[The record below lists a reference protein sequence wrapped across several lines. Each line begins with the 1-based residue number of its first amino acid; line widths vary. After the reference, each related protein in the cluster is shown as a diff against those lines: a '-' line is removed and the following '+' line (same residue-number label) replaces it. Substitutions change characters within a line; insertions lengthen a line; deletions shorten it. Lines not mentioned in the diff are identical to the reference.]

1 MYYRRWSILAAVLA
15 GLLAGLFA
23 AGAAD
28 LHAEAPPKGPVQVFI
43 LAGQSNMEGHGS
55 VEMGRDPADAANPDA
70 KSKPVEG
77 GLGSLRRLVTQQ
89 PDRYG
94 PAGKTPLV
102 GKDGQWLVRDDV
114 WIWATTDKGER
125 GRLAVGFGARDTIGP
140 EFGFGHVV
148 GNHADGPVLII
159 KTSWGGKDLAVDFRT
174 PSAGPAPEYVKG
186 KRREA
191 IDADG
196 ALVGHFYRLMLEHVK
211 DVRTNLATYF
221 PELAGRETRL
231 AGFGWH
237 QGWNDGCSAD
247 MTAEYESNL
256 VHFIRDLRK
265 DLGAESLPVV
275 IATSGFG
282 GREQAQ
288 DRRLGIINAQLAVAD
303 AAKHPEFK
311 GTVAAVETR
320 DFWRPVEQSPSRQ
333 GYHWNGNGETHYL
346 IGEAMGRA
354 MIDLMK

>member
-1 MYYRRWSILAAVLA
+1 MYVSRWMLSAAVVA
-15 GLLAGLFA
+15 GLLAA
-23 AGAAD
+23 AVPAPC
-28 LHAEAPPKGPVQVFI
+28 AEAPAKGPVKVFI
-43 LAGQSNMEGHGS
+43 LAGQSNMEGHGN
-55 VEMGRDPADAANPDA
+55 VETGRNPADADKPDA
-70 KSKPVEG
+70 KSAPVAG
-77 GLGSLRRLVTQQ
+77 GLGSLRRLVTQHA
-89 PDRYG
+89 DRHG
-94 PAGKTPLV
+94 PGGKTPLV
-102 GKDGQWLVRDDV
+102 DADGQWIVRDDV
-114 WIWATTDKGER
+114 WIWATTDKGEH

-140 EFGFGHVV
+140 EFGFGHVI
-148 GNHADGPVLII
+148 GNHVDGPVLLI

-174 PSAGPAPEYVKG
+174 PSSGKVPSYVKG

-191 IDADG
+191 LDENPD
-196 ALVGHFYRLMLEHVK
+196 LVGHFYRLMLEHVK
-211 DVRTNLATYF
+211 DVRGNLGKYF
-221 PELAGRETRL
+221 PELAGRETEI

-237 QGWNDGCSAD
+237 QGWNDGCNGD
-247 MTAEYESNL
+247 MTDEYERNL
-256 VHFIRDLRK
+256 ANLIRDLRK

-303 AAKHPEFK
+303 AARHPEFK

-354 MIDLMK
+354 MVDLMK